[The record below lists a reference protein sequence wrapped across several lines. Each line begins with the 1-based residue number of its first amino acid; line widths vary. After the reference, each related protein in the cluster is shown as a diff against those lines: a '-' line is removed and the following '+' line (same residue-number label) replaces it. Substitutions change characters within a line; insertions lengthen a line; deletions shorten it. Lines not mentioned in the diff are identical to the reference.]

1 MNLDNDLRVIW
12 EFILGI
18 PITSNSKN
26 KHKSFEND
34 DNDDNNDNDDND
46 DNDEEYKQ
54 QFKHLI
60 FEITE
65 ELTRISEGL
74 TYEYCYG
81 TWCQGVSPS
90 CMIERD
96 LSVRISI
103 IVLPE
108 ISDELYNSAKSIIS
122 IANKKYNLGII
133 HIQAMKSFG
142 YAKHF
147 VV

>member
-12 EFILGI
+12 EFTIGI

-34 DNDDNNDNDDND
+34 ENDE
-46 DNDEEYKQ
+46 NDEEYKQ
-54 QFKHLI
+54 QFKNLI

-81 TWCQGVSPS
+81 TWCQGVAPS
-90 CMIERD
+90 CLIERD

-108 ISDELYNSAKSIIS
+108 ISDDLYNSAKSIIS
-122 IANKKYNLGII
+122 LANKKYNLGMVNV
-133 HIQAMKSFG
+133 QAMKSFG